1 MHESKR
7 AGLQS
12 RLETDIILCDC
23 RLGKE
28 KAPLAILGLTDYRCK
43 HARFVAALADVRW
56 RNLSE
61 DELKALDLV

>member
-1 MHESKR
+1 
-7 AGLQS
+7 
-12 RLETDIILCDC
+12 
-23 RLGKE
+23 LGKE